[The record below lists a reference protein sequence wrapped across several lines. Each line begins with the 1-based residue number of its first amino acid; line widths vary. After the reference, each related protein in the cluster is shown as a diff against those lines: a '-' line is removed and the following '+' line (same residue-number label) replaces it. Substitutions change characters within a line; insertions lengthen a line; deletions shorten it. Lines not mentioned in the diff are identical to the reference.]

1 MRPPRAVL
9 FVGLATAFS
18 LLGDQMLYAVLP
30 TYYEDLGLLPYQV
43 GILLSINRWIRLLTN
58 YLAALVCERYRL
70 GLILGLALAAGALLT
85 AVYGLFSSFA
95 ILCAARILWGICW
108 SFIRQIG
115 LMTVVDA
122 AVEGN
127 MGQLMGFYSGLT
139 RMGSMS
145 GNLLGAVGH
154 DLLGF
159 TSILVIFAG
168 VSLLAV
174 PFGALSRRGVQHS
187 GEEKRES
194 GQTFQTGWGLLFCA
208 FVVGSVGQG
217 LMMSTLGVMLKEAVG
232 DSLTV
237 GGISIGV
244 ASLTGVLLS
253 SRWIVDLTAPL
264 LGSFSDRCG
273 RRWGGLIFFA
283 AGGGVLGS
291 VALVEAA
298 AVLLVLVLV
307 FYLCAAGVTVTL
319 AAEAGS
325 RGTRSVASYVT
336 AGDLGAATG
345 PMLGWLALQWS
356 IQTEGIFGLG
366 GGLYALAGLVAMR
379 TFR

>member
-194 GQTFQTGWGLLFCA
+194 VEERRTGRTYIYTPKKYIYIPPPCFC
-208 FVVGSVGQG
+208 
-217 LMMSTLGVMLKEAVG
+217 
-232 DSLTV
+232 
-237 GGISIGV
+237 
-244 ASLTGVLLS
+244 
-253 SRWIVDLTAPL
+253 
-264 LGSFSDRCG
+264 
-273 RRWGGLIFFA
+273 IF
-283 AGGGVLGS
+283 
-291 VALVEAA
+291 
-298 AVLLVLVLV
+298 
-307 FYLCAAGVTVTL
+307 
-319 AAEAGS
+319 
-325 RGTRSVASYVT
+325 
-336 AGDLGAATG
+336 
-345 PMLGWLALQWS
+345 
-356 IQTEGIFGLG
+356 IH
-366 GGLYALAGLVAMR
+366 
-379 TFR
+379 